1 VVRCTNHVEYDD
13 GTEAPLN
20 PQLQPLIDIQALD
33 LRITEIKEQQKK
45 IPELI
50 ETAEAPL
57 KSATQHLKTLSS
69 SGETLVKER
78 RDRERDLEAHEAQI
92 GKLRARLTELK
103 TNKEYQAHL
112 FEIEMANKKKGEI
125 EEQILTLMERVEKSQ
140 QEAKQAQISAKE
152 AERQFAQEKA
162 KLEALASGLVAE
174 LAQLDQKRGKAEG
187 LLDKALLDRYRKLKA
202 GRKDLAVAPVRNG
215 ICFGCRLQLPP
226 QLVAEVKRSDV
237 LQTCTYC
244 HRILYWD
251 GEPIPVAAATNE
263 TLENEADDMQET
275 V

>member
-1 VVRCTNHVEYDD
+1 M
-13 GTEAPLN
+13 N
-20 PQLQPLIDIQALD
+20 PQLQPLIDLQALD
-33 LRITEIKEQQKK
+33 LRIMEIKEQQKK

-50 ETAEAPL
+50 EIAEAPL
-57 KSATQHLKTLSS
+57 RNATQHLKALTS

-92 GKLRARLTELK
+92 EKLKARLTELK

-140 QEAKQAQISAKE
+140 QEAKQAQTNAKD
-152 AERQFAQEKA
+152 AERVFVQEKSR
-162 KLEALASGLVAE
+162 LEALSGGLTAE
-174 LAQLDQKRGKAEG
+174 LAQLDQKRGKAG
-187 LLDKALLDRYRKLKA
+187 ALLDKALLDRYTKLKA
-202 GRKDLAVAPVRNG
+202 ARKDLAVAPVRNG

-251 GEPIPVAAATNE
+251 GEPVPVPAASPE
-263 TLENEADDMQET
+263 TLEDEADNMQET

>member
-1 VVRCTNHVEYDD
+1 M
-13 GTEAPLN
+13 N
-20 PQLQPLIDIQALD
+20 PQLQPLIDLQTLD
-33 LRITEIKEQQKK
+33 LRIMEIKEQQKK
-45 IPELI
+45 IPDLI

-57 KSATQHLKTLSS
+57 RSATQHLKTMTS

-78 RDRERDLEAHEAQI
+78 RDRERDLEIHEAQVE
-92 GKLRARLTELK
+92 KLRARLTELK

-112 FEIEMANKKKGEI
+112 FEIEIANKKKGEI

-152 AERQFAQEKA
+152 AERLFAQEKSR
-162 KLEALASGLVAE
+162 LEALSAGLAAE
-174 LAQLDQKRGKAEG
+174 LAQLDQKRSKAG
-187 LLDKALLDRYRKLKA
+187 ALLDKPLLDRYTKLKA
-202 GRKDLAVAPVRNG
+202 ARKDLAVAPVRNG

-226 QLVAEVKRSDV
+226 QLVAEVKRSDQ

-251 GEPIPVAAATNE
+251 GERVTVPTTTPE
-263 TLENEADDMQET
+263 TLVDAADDMQET
-275 V
+275 A